1 MRLPSTLELWRAMP
15 SWIQDPLSVAIA
27 RFKGERV
34 PGPPSP
40 ADRPIR
46 LMIAPANYAGQGYR
60 WARAV
65 EANPRVAAMNMVYD
79 SINPFGYPVDYPVPG
94 RIAGHSRRWQ
104 KAQLATIIQRFTHML
119 IEAEMQP
126 LGSLFGGDVVAQ
138 ARAIRDGGVRIG
150 MVCHGSDIRLPS
162 RHAAA
167 DPWSPFHNDEWVP
180 VAALEKVVLGN
191 LRVLGDLG
199 APTFV
204 STPGLLLDVPDA
216 HLLPVVID
224 PEVWVQPTPILERVR
239 PRVLHVPSNPLVKGT
254 AEITPTLT
262 RLHEEGIIEYATVS
276 NVTHAEMPTLFG
288 GADVVLD
295 QFRLGDYGVAAC
307 EVMASGRLVVSHVSE
322 QARAAVVA
330 ETGIELPVVEA
341 DIGSL
346 EGVLRDV
353 VARREHYRSVAAAGP
368 SFVRQVH
375 DGRMSRRVLEN
386 RLLFA
391 SGESVQP

>member
-15 SWIQDPLSVAIA
+15 SWIRDPLAVTVATV
-27 RFKGERV
+27 KGERV
-34 PGPPSP
+34 PPPPSP
-40 ADRPIR
+40 ANRPIR

-65 EANPRVAAMNMVYD
+65 AENPRVAAMNMVYD

-104 KAQLATIIQRFTHML
+104 KAQLAAITQRFTHML

-126 LGSLFGGDVVAQ
+126 LGSLYGGDVLAQ
-138 ARAIRDGGVRIG
+138 ARAIRGGGVQIG
-150 MVCHGSDIRLPS
+150 MICHGSDIRLPS
-162 RHAAA
+162 RHAEA
-167 DPWSPFHNDEWVP
+167 DPWSPFHNDDWVP

-191 LRVLGDLG
+191 LRVLGALG

-224 PEVWVQPTPILERVR
+224 PAAWAQSTPILERAR

-254 AEITPTLT
+254 AEITPILT
-262 RLHEEGIIEYATVS
+262 RLHDEGIIEYVTVS
-276 NVTHAEMPTLFG
+276 NVTHVEMPALFG
-288 GADVVLD
+288 GADIVLD

-307 EVMASGRLVVSHVSE
+307 EVMGSGRLVVSHVSE
-322 QARAAVVA
+322 QARAAVVSA
-330 ETGIELPVVEA
+330 TGLELPVVEA
-341 DIGSL
+341 DIDSI
-346 EGVLRDV
+346 EEVLRDV
-353 VARREHYRSVAAAGP
+353 LARREHYRSVAARGP
-368 SFVRQVH
+368 GFVREVH
-375 DGRMSRRVLEN
+375 DGRMSRRVLEDG
-386 RLLFA
+386 LLFVPGGSA
-391 SGESVQP
+391 EL